1 MWEAGSGWPARLGR
15 RRRRGLAAF
24 LSLRRGHSR
33 NPQMTTTNE
42 APRWPSGPPRAATD
56 GVIGQLAVLL
66 RAARASS
73 YRRRL
78 GWLAA
83 GIALVIGANV
93 VAQILL
99 VRWQGAFYDAISHK
113 LLREFGIQLLVF
125 GAIAGALLGLVVA
138 QTWLQEMTKVRL
150 REWLTNDLLDQ
161 WLAPKR
167 AYLLGFAGQI
177 GVNPDQRI
185 HQDTQ
190 RLTELTTILAVG
202 LLQASLLL
210 ISFVGVLWLLSAEV
224 VFELGGRSFTIPGYM
239 VWCALAYSLCGS
251 LLAWRIGRSLI
262 PLNAER
268 YAREAELRFAL
279 VSANEHAD
287 GIALHDGEADERRAL
302 SGPLERVV
310 TLLVSLARGL
320 ARLTWVTSGYGW
332 LAMVVPIIV
341 AAPGYF
347 GGSLS
352 FGGLMMVVGAFNQV
366 QSSLRWFV
374 DNLAQ
379 IADWRATLL
388 RVVAFRT
395 ALPTLEAIGAETGRI
410 AIDETTSEKLVIE
423 ALEIALPDEC
433 ATLDQERL
441 EVGPGERVQILGMA
455 GAGKSSLFRAL
466 AGMWPWGGGR
476 IELPPRDSMTFLPQ
490 RPYLPT
496 GTLRAAVTYP
506 VAPERFEEAAV
517 IAALEGVDLHHLVA
531 SLQRTDRWNRE
542 LPLDEQQR
550 LAFARLLLHAPRWVI
565 IDDAL
570 SAVSESHRRLVLSLA
585 HRELQSAT
593 LIRLGRDPVLDGF
606 WDRTLHIVDRPG
618 GVCLQAAPRA
628 GAPDRSP

>member
-1 MWEAGSGWPARLGR
+1 MA
-15 RRRRGLAAF
+15 
-24 LSLRRGHSR
+24 
-33 NPQMTTTNE
+33 TTNE
-42 APRWPSGPPRAATD
+42 ALRPPNRPAMPAID
-56 GVIGQLAVLL
+56 GVTGQLAILF
-66 RAARASS
+66 RAARASP
-73 YRRRL
+73 YRRQL

-83 GIALVIGANV
+83 GIVSVIGAN
-93 VAQILL
+93 AGTQILL
-99 VRWQGAFYDAISHK
+99 VRWQGAFYDAISQK
-113 LLREFGIQLLVF
+113 LLREFGLQLLVF
-125 GAIAGALLGLVVA
+125 LAIAGTLLALVVA
-138 QTWLQEMTKVRL
+138 QTWLQEMSKVRL

-161 WLAPKR
+161 WLVPKR

-210 ISFVGVLWLLSAEV
+210 ISFVGVLWLLSAQV
-224 VFELGGRSFTIPGYM
+224 VFEAGGRSFTIPGYM

-251 LLAWRIGRSLI
+251 LLAWRIGRPLI

-279 VSANEHAD
+279 VNTSEHAD
-287 GIALHDGEADERRAL
+287 SIALHGGEADERRTL
-302 SGPLERVV
+302 DGPLERVIA
-310 TLLVSLARGL
+310 LMVSLARGL

-347 GGSLS
+347 GGDLS

-395 ALPTLEAIGAETGRI
+395 ALPTVEAIGSDAGRI
-410 AIDETTSEKLVIE
+410 EFVESTSDRLVVE
-423 ALEIALPDEC
+423 NLELALPNEC
-433 ATLDQERL
+433 ATLDQSRL
-441 EVGPGERVQILGMA
+441 EVKPGERVQILGNT
-455 GAGKSSLFRAL
+455 GSGKSTMFRML
-466 AGMWPWGGGR
+466 AGMWPWGAGT
-476 IELPPRDSMTFLPQ
+476 IELPPRSAMAFLPQ
-490 RPYLPT
+490 RPYLPY
-496 GTLRAAVTYP
+496 GMLRAAIGYP
-506 VAPERFEEAAV
+506 APPDRFDEDTIV
-517 IAALEGVDLHHLVA
+517 SILEQVELGNLVP
-531 SLQRTDRWNRE
+531 LLGRTDRWGRQ

-550 LAFARLLLHAPRWVI
+550 LAFVRLLLHKPRWVVL
-565 IDDAL
+565 DDAI
-570 SAVSESHRRLVLSLA
+570 SALGESHRRLVLSLA
-585 HRELQSAT
+585 HRELHGAT

-606 WDRTLHIVDRPG
+606 WDRTLHIIAHRDGQCLNLERPH
-618 GVCLQAAPRA
+618 RA
-628 GAPDRSP
+628 GEPGVSAEATAGNG